1 MAGIMSPMERVRQ
14 LVEELRRLE
23 NKLVNGTRMTMQ
35 EQQKT
40 HNEIKKIKEQ
50 MARLERQVG

>member
-1 MAGIMSPMERVRQ
+1 MGGIMSPMERVRQ

-23 NKLVNGTRMTMQ
+23 SKLKNGTRMTMQ